1 MRCHTPAVVH
11 TQLEQ
16 ANVLGLWTAR
26 RLGLATVATL
36 HLLDEARAP
45 LNWAG
50 LRHRLESLA
59 LRRWADRVIC
69 VSDALRRLVVRSRG
83 LSENRLVTL
92 HNGVD
97 LGSFA
102 PATEART
109 RAARE
114 RLRLGR
120 STPVLLTV
128 AVLREPK
135 GIGYM
140 LEALPRLLPAFPDL
154 RYVVVGDGPDRTRL
168 EHMVARLG
176 LGGSVLFAGTRND
189 VNEILPAADVFV
201 LPSLTEAL
209 PTVLAEAAA
218 CELPIVATDVGGV
231 AEMVEDGVTGFVV
244 PPADPAA
251 LATRCGELLAQ
262 PHFRRRMAA
271 AGRRVAEERFDLD
284 RQSERLGE
292 LYGMLVGQGRSR

>member
-1 MRCHTPAVVH
+1 M
-11 TQLEQ
+11 
-16 ANVLGLWTAR
+16 
-26 RLGLATVATL
+26 
-36 HLLDEARAP
+36 
-45 LNWAG
+45 
-50 LRHRLESLA
+50 
-59 LRRWADRVIC
+59 
-69 VSDALRRLVVRSRG
+69 
-83 LSENRLVTL
+83 
-92 HNGVD
+92 
-97 LGSFA
+97 
-102 PATEART
+102 
-109 RAARE
+109 
-114 RLRLGR
+114 
-120 STPVLLTV
+120 LLTV

-168 EHMVARLG
+168 ENMVARLG

-218 CELPIVATDVGGV
+218 CDLPIVATDVGGV

-292 LYGMLVGQGRSR
+292 LYGMLVRQGRSR